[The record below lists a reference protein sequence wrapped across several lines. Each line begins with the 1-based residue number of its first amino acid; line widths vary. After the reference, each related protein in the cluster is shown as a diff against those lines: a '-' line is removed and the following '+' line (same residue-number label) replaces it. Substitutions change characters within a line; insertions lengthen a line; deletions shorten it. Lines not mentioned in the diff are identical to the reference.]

1 MKISISVI
9 CEMLKYL
16 HHVLSDYFTK
26 LITVKLW
33 NFRIH
38 NKGFYFKMGLQKM
51 VKKRLVK
58 DLHRHI
64 RLEVDGRLVEL
75 PPVEGIIILNILRY
89 ISGIIIFS
97 NKGFLITV
105 LFYFEFVC
113 LYMYSDAMFISTN
126 IYTINRIAGLGA
138 TNAEIFS
145 NLRFLRKF
153 EFFSPNCATKWM
165 FSQTQTHPQV
175 FSQIWDFSQTCVPP
189 TFSASPE
196 E

>member
-126 IYTINRIAGLGA
+126 IYTLNWQAQARG
-138 TNAEIFS
+138 
-145 NLRFLRKF
+145 
-153 EFFSPNCATKWM
+153 FFFHCDDRN
-165 FSQTQTHPQV
+165 
-175 FSQIWDFSQTCVPP
+175 
-189 TFSASPE
+189 
-196 E
+196 

>member
-1 MKISISVI
+1 
-9 CEMLKYL
+9 
-16 HHVLSDYFTK
+16 
-26 LITVKLW
+26 
-33 NFRIH
+33 
-38 NKGFYFKMGLQKM
+38 MGLQKM

-113 LYMYSDAMFISTN
+113 LFPQ
-126 IYTINRIAGLGA
+126 IYTQLIG
-138 TNAEIFS
+138 
-145 NLRFLRKF
+145 
-153 EFFSPNCATKWM
+153 
-165 FSQTQTHPQV
+165 
-175 FSQIWDFSQTCVPP
+175 
-189 TFSASPE
+189 
-196 E
+196 